1 MAKRPRNDVVTST
14 DLLLQQG
21 LHIRHPVPTADFYRH
36 VYINSAYRADV
47 ATPSSDVECTLAT
60 PITVPD
66 DGTTTICLHRA
77 SIPWT
82 FNNIRINAKATL
94 KLYNGN
100 GVVATNA
107 INIPE
112 GFYTGQS
119 VQTLIIA
126 QLTGS
131 QFQFDISAAGN
142 SVFQR
147 TTANAGEYITVEF
160 EGSST
165 RAGPTKAQLNKTAA
179 NIFGWNPTTT
189 NKSNTSGAISE
200 SVTLISPYVFAP
212 IRDFEIQVRIAGL
225 PIDPSMIDMVMGG
238 TSSNIIAVLPIDV
251 SNRGDVITAERENQI
266 RIPIARRS
274 KIYKLQAYITFAD
287 QELVNLNG
295 SEWSAVFSIEKKS

>member
-1 MAKRPRNDVVTST
+1 MAKRQRNDVVTST

-21 LHIRHPVPTADFYRH
+21 LHIKHPVPTADFYRH
-36 VYINSAYRADV
+36 VYVNSAYRADV
-47 ATPSSDVECTLAT
+47 AAPSSDVECTLAM

-82 FNNIRINAKATL
+82 FNNIRINAQATL
-94 KLYNGN
+94 KLRT
-100 GVVATNA
+100 VSSVDLTKV
-107 INIPE
+107 ISIPE

-119 VQTLIIA
+119 VQTLIVG

-131 QFQFDISAAGN
+131 GFQFGISAAGN

-147 TTANAGEYITVEF
+147 TSASPGEYITVEF

-179 NIFGWNPTTT
+179 NIFGWNPTT
-189 NKSNTSGAISE
+189 NKSKTTEAASE
-200 SVTLISPYVFAP
+200 SMTLTSPYVFAP

-225 PIDPSMIDMVMGG
+225 PIDPSMIDMVTGG

-266 RIPIARRS
+266 QIPIARRS

-295 SEWSAVFSIEKKS
+295 SEWSAVFSIEKKR